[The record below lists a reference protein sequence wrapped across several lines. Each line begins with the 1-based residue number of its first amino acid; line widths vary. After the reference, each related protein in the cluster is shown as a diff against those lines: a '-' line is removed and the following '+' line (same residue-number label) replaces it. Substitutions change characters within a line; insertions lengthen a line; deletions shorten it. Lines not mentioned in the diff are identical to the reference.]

1 MSTSKFTQFIEDQKA
16 QKGNANN
23 SHFNLEAEVNSGRK
37 NKKSNLESI
46 SKSENKTIAMK
57 KHNYSAGPCI
67 LPQEVFE
74 KSAQAILNFNDS
86 GLSLLEI
93 SHRSKDFVAV
103 MEEARALVLEL
114 LGLEGKGYQALFLA
128 GGASLEFL
136 MVPYNLM
143 KENGK
148 AAYLDTGVWA
158 SGAIKEAKHFGET
171 VVVASSKEENYNHIP
186 KNYVVPEDADYFHCT
201 SNNTIFGTQMKEFP
215 NLTIPMVCDMSSDIF
230 SRQMDF
236 SKFDLIYAGAQ
247 KNMGPAGTTLIVVK
261 EEILGKTGRPIP
273 SMLDYEKHIKAESMY
288 NTPPVFPIYASLLT
302 LQWLKNLGGI
312 AAIEKINNAK
322 AALLYAE
329 IDRNPLFKGTANAE
343 DRSNM
348 NACFVLENEAHTET
362 FDALWKAA
370 GISGLPGHRLAG
382 GYRASMYNALPLES
396 VQVLVDVMKDL
407 EHKI

>member
-1 MSTSKFTQFIEDQKA
+1 
-16 QKGNANN
+16 
-23 SHFNLEAEVNSGRK
+23 
-37 NKKSNLESI
+37 
-46 SKSENKTIAMK
+46 MK

-103 MEEARALVLEL
+103 MDEVRALVLEL
-114 LGLEGKGYQALFLA
+114 LGLEGKGYSALFLG

-143 KENGK
+143 KEGGK
-148 AAYLDTGVWA
+148 AAYLDTGTWA
-158 SGAIKEAKHFGET
+158 SGAIKEAKYFGET
-171 VVVASSKEENYNHIP
+171 VVVASSKEQNYNHIP
-186 KNYVVPEDADYFHCT
+186 KGYSIPADANYFHCT

-215 NLTIPMVCDMSSDIF
+215 TLDMPLVCDMSSDIF

-247 KNMGPAGTTLIVVK
+247 KNMGPAGTTLVVVK
-261 EEILGKTGRPIP
+261 DEILGKTGRNIP
-273 SMLDYEKHIKAESMY
+273 SMLDYSKHIAAESMY

-312 AAIEKINNAK
+312 PAIEKINDTK
-322 AALLYAE
+322 AALLYTE
-329 IDRNPLFKGTANAE
+329 IDRNPLFKGAAVVE

-348 NACFVLENEAHTET
+348 NATFLLNNPDHAST
-362 FDALWKAA
+362 FDAMWAAA
-370 GISGLPGHRLAG
+370 GISGLAGHRSVG

-396 VQVLVDVMKDL
+396 VQVLVDVMKEL
-407 EHKI
+407 ENRV